1 MSPWHSPRPPAP
13 PLPPMRFL
21 LTFPPRFKA
30 VLYDEAMGSK
40 GEGLGAAFPA
50 RPAAVAEEDWERAVD
65 LLVKANLT
73 EGLKPVLC
81 RGANKVMGAQHRHH
95 GAIGGGR
102 PPPLFFSADQR
113 NLRCPTLCPLV
124 SRNCVA

>member
-1 MSPWHSPRPPAP
+1 
-13 PLPPMRFL
+13 MRFL

-81 RGANKVMGAQHRHH
+81 RGANKVMGAQHRTPWRHW
-95 GAIGGGR
+95 GWQT
-102 PPPLFFSADQR
+102 PTFVFQR
-113 NLRCPTLCPLV
+113 
-124 SRNCVA
+124 